1 MTPPLIPRLDALPEA
16 QRRLWPML
24 QPLAELGFVLYG
36 GTAIS
41 LRLGHR
47 QSVDFDFFTD
57 QPLDPQALRSRL
69 AWLLDAPVLQEAPDT
84 LTVLARAQA
93 VASSVPTESPTESPT
108 EALVKVSFFGGLSF
122 GRLANPDV
130 TSDDVAQIAS
140 LEDLLAT
147 KLKALLQ
154 RVEAKDYLDV
164 ATLLGAGATLG
175 HGLAGA
181 RALYGQAFQPAECL
195 KALVY
200 FQGGDLDTLPAE
212 TRTELIRAVAATG
225 RLPEV
230 ATVSH
235 TLALRGPEAGSA

>member
-1 MTPPLIPRLDALPEA
+1 MTPPLIPRLDALPEV

-24 QPLAELGFVLYG
+24 QPLMELGFVLYG

-57 QPLDPQALRSRL
+57 QPLDPQALRLRL
-69 AWLLDAPVLQEAPDT
+69 AWLKDATVLQEAPDT
-84 LTVLARAQA
+84 LTVLARVQA
-93 VASSVPTESPTESPT
+93 VAPSVATEAPA

-164 ATLLGAGATLG
+164 AALLGAGATLG
-175 HGLAGA
+175 HGLVGA

-212 TRTELIRAVAATG
+212 TRTELIRAVTATG

-235 TLALRGPEAGSA
+235 TLALRGPGAGSA

>member
-1 MTPPLIPRLDALPEA
+1 MTAPLIPRLDVLPEA

-24 QPLAELGFVLYG
+24 RPLMASGFVLYG
-36 GTAIS
+36 ETAIS

-57 QPLDPQALRSRL
+57 QPLDTQSLRARL
-69 AWLLDAPVLQEAPDT
+69 TWLADGIVLQEAPDT
-84 LTVLARAQA
+84 LTVLAHLSS
-93 VASSVPTESPTESPT
+93 VASSATIENLT
-108 EALVKVSFFGGLSF
+108 EAPPKELVKVSFFGGLSF

-130 TSDDVAQIAS
+130 TDDEVAQIAS

-164 ATLLGAGATLG
+164 AALLGAGVSLDR
-175 HGLAGA
+175 GLAGA
-181 RALYGQAFQPAECL
+181 RALYGLAFQPSECL

-200 FQGGDLDTLPAE
+200 FQGGDLDTLPSE

-225 RLPEV
+225 PLPAV
-230 ATVSH
+230 AAVTH
-235 TLALRGPEAGSA
+235 TLALVGPASGSA

>member
-24 QPLAELGFVLYG
+24 QPLVGLGFVLYG

-57 QPLDPQALRSRL
+57 RPLNPQALRSRL
-69 AWLLDAPVLQEAPDT
+69 AWLLDATVLQEAPDT
-84 LTVLARAQA
+84 LTVLAHMQV
-93 VASSVPTESPTESPT
+93 VASSVATEAPTA
-108 EALVKVSFFGGLSF
+108 ALVKVSFFGGLSF

-130 TSDDVAQIAS
+130 TSDDMAQIAS

-164 ATLLGAGATLG
+164 AALLGAGVTLG

-181 RALYGQAFQPAECL
+181 RALYGQAFQPSECL

-225 RLPEV
+225 PLPEV

-235 TLALRGPEAGSA
+235 TLALVGPEAGSA